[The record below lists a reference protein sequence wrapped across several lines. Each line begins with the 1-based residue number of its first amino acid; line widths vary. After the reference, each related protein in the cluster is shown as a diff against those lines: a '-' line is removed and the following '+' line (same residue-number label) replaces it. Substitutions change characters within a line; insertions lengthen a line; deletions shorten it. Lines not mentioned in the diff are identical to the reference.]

1 MGNREYGMHGHI
13 GLRMSLVLLTLAM
26 MWQVAESALPEQAL
40 PGFRPTVPFDAS
52 VASDFT
58 PPSRFPLD
66 SPFGSHP
73 PTLAGID
80 RLAPHTTPSPNG
92 TLDSLHWFPPEGE
105 PWSLQ
110 LLPGGLLYQSY
121 LAGPREPRF
130 GYEWLY
136 DTQREAWVNEVAL
149 GGRMGLLRFGNFDA
163 QSPEGW
169 QLDMEGAAF
178 PRLAAGSL
186 DLVAAD
192 FRFGIPLTWRQ
203 GPYQV
208 KLAYY
213 HLSSHAGDEFLLAA
227 PPGFTRINFSRN
239 AFVLGA
245 GYFPLPDLRLYSE
258 IGYGFLNDGGNQPW
272 EFQFGAEY
280 RPSQPTGWR
289 GAPFWALNAHLREEV
304 NFGGSFTAEAGWAW
318 RGARSAHLLR
328 LGVQYFSGHTRQFEF
343 LGRTEDLFGLGIW
356 LDH

>member
-1 MGNREYGMHGHI
+1 MCV
-13 GLRMSLVLLTLAM
+13 VLLTLGLLPR
-26 MWQVAESALPEQAL
+26 VAEPARPEQASL
-40 PGFRPTVPFDAS
+40 GVRPTVPFDAG
-52 VASDFT
+52 VAASIAPLSRS
-58 PPSRFPLD
+58 PPE
-66 SPFGSHP
+66 SPFGTHASI
-73 PTLAGID
+73 LAGIVPV
-80 RLAPHTTPSPNG
+80 APHITPSPNG
-92 TLDSLHWFPPEGE
+92 SLDSRPWFAAGEE
-105 PWSLQ
+105 PWGLQ
-110 LLPGGLLYQSY
+110 FLPDGLLYRSY

-136 DTQREAWVNEVAL
+136 DTHREAWVNEVAL
-149 GGRMGLLRFGNFDA
+149 GGRMGLLRFGNFEA
-163 QSPEGW
+163 ESPEGW
-169 QLDMEGAAF
+169 QVDIEGAAF
-178 PRLAAGSL
+178 PQLAEGSL

-192 FRFGIPLTWRQ
+192 FRSGIPLTWRR

-213 HLSSHAGDEFLLAA
+213 HLSSHAGDEFLLDA
-227 PPGFTRINFSRN
+227 PPDFARINFSRN

-245 GYFPLPDLRLYSE
+245 GYFPLPDLRLYGE

-304 NFGGSFTAEAGWAW
+304 DFGGSFTGEAGWAW
-318 RGARSAHLLR
+318 RGPGSGHLLR
-328 LGVQYFSGHTRQFEF
+328 LGVQYFTGHTRQFEF
-343 LGRTEDLFGLGIW
+343 LGRSEDLIGLGIW